1 MSRASNKEDQFY
13 NLLFTLSKNVLAA
26 VTVWNEITRGWP
38 ETKARIPEVL
48 DLENRCDATENE
60 ILSEL
65 NTSFIT
71 PFDRDDL
78 DALARNLGEV
88 GDLAEGTS
96 ARYEI
101 FDVHDMLPE
110 AATMTGLIVESMTDM
125 VALFE
130 RFHDFR
136 KDPVVKELVKKIGAL
151 EDEGDIVYRNAL
163 GRIFNEPDD
172 PIHVLKWKSLLDQM
186 EHTLDYCKTIAN
198 NVSAVIM
205 KNA

>member
-26 VTVWNEITRGWP
+26 VTVWDEITRGWP

-101 FDVHDMLPE
+101 FDVHVMLPE
-110 AATMTGLIVESMTDM
+110 AASMTQLVVDAVSEM
-125 VALFE
+125 VTLFE
-130 RFHDFR
+130 HMPNFK
-136 KDPVVKELVKKIGAL
+136 KDQQVAELAKKIGAI
-151 EDEGDIVYRNAL
+151 EDQADIVYRNAL
-163 GRIFNEPDD
+163 GRIFNEPDN
-172 PIHVLKWKSLLDQM
+172 PIHVLKWKSLLDPM
-186 EHTLDYCKTIAN
+186 ERTLDTCKV
-198 NVSAVIM
+198 VSNTVLAVIM